1 VILVAARQAVVIA
14 AALVVAAPAVL
25 GVTNRAIVLQF
36 K

>member
-1 VILVAARQAVVIA
+1 VLVAVRQAVVIA
-14 AALVVAAPAVL
+14 AALAAVVLAAL